1 MTVTPDPVEYG
12 AAELAV
18 LDAVIA
24 CVEEHGW
31 DKVTMDDIC
40 TAAGVSRATLYRMFP
55 GGRDVLFEAV
65 RVRGLND
72 FFTVV
77 RAHVEGADSLEE
89 VLVRCLTVA
98 AGELAGDQHLAAM
111 LATAPGETL
120 GDLTVGGM
128 SRIIRVAVA
137 TMTPYLDPY
146 IAHDDA
152 EELVEILCRLVVSTY
167 LAPSSTI
174 DFSDEESVRHLV
186 RTYVHAHV
194 NAG

>member
-1 MTVTPDPVEYG
+1 MTVTHSPSEFG
-12 AAELAV
+12 ESELAV
-18 LDAVIA
+18 LDAVIS
-24 CVEEHGW
+24 CVEEAGW

-40 TAAGVSRATLYRMFP
+40 AAAGVSRATLYRMFP

-77 RAHVEGADSLEE
+77 QAHVEGADSLEE
-89 VLVRCLTVA
+89 VLVRCLTVSA
-98 AGELAGDQHLAAM
+98 TELAADQNLATM

-128 SRIIRVAVA
+128 SRIIRVATA
-137 TMTPYLDPY
+137 TMSPFLDPY
-146 IAHDDA
+146 IDHAEA

-167 LAPSSTI
+167 LAPSVNI
-174 DFSDEESVRHLV
+174 DFTDEKSVRRLV
-186 RTYVHAHV
+186 NTYVHAHV
-194 NAG
+194 GAG